1 MKLKSLILLFIPV
14 MGASQAPADRF
25 VAEILVNNPEL
36 RAGRAAASAEIIN
49 RVASNRL
56 EAAEAGFAYKWPSR
70 SGEVT
75 KIEFELSQSFDWP
88 GLYGARRR
96 SASAARRA
104 ISDRQAAAEKEIRLQ
119 AREQLYE
126 LVAAN
131 CRVDLLTRMVANID
145 SLHENLHRLLD
156 HGEATELD
164 HRKLSLEEVA
174 MKQQLSDAL
183 QARTEALSALATLN
197 GGELPAGVDG
207 LREYGPEELRPLD
220 EYLAVDDPQLSAL
233 ESEAGVM
240 RLDARAERLGM
251 APGFS
256 LGYVMEKEG
265 PVYYNGF
272 SVGLR
277 LPEYGAGPRAKA
289 LELQA
294 EALQLQAETVA
305 VDRRTRLTGDYVAA
319 TGALQL
325 IKEYEQAF
333 GLDYEQLLQRALRGG
348 QMTYIE
354 YFNELNYYLTA
365 RVDYINARLNFHKLL
380 NRLEQ

>member
-1 MKLKSLILLFIPV
+1 MKRLIILVIPFL
-14 MGASQAPADRF
+14 AAAETPADNYI
-25 VAEILVNNPEL
+25 AEIIANNPEL
-36 RAGRAAASAEIIN
+36 RAQRAAASVEIIN

-56 EAAEAGFAYKWPSR
+56 EAAEAGFAYKWPSIA
-70 SGEVT
+70 GEVT

-96 SASAARRA
+96 STKAARRA
-104 ISDRQAAAEKEIRLQ
+104 MGDRASAAERDIRLQ
-119 AREQLYE
+119 AREQLCE

-131 CRVDLLTRMVANID
+131 SRVELLARMVANID
-145 SLHENLHRLLD
+145 SLHENMHLLLD

-174 MKQQLSDAL
+174 MKQQLTDAL

-197 GGELPAGVDG
+197 GGELPAGVAE
-207 LREYGPEELRPLD
+207 LREYGSDALKPLED
-220 EYLAVDDPQLSAL
+220 YLAVADFESMAL
-233 ESEAGVM
+233 ESEAEVM
-240 RLDARAERLGM
+240 RLDARAERLGL

-272 SVGLR
+272 SVGIR
-277 LPEYGAGPRAKA
+277 LPEYGAKPRAAA
-289 LELQA
+289 LDLHSA
-294 EALQLQAETVA
+294 ALKQQAETA
-305 VDRRTRLTGDYVAA
+305 AADRRARITADYSAA
-319 TGALQL
+319 TAVLNL
-325 IKEYEQAF
+325 IKEYERAF
-333 GLDYEQLLQRALRGG
+333 GHNYEQLLQRALRGG

-365 RVDYINARLNFHKLL
+365 RVDYINARLNLHKLL
-380 NRLEQ
+380 SRLEQ